1 MPVSSELS
9 RKSPKLLLSIGIVL
23 FASACAITP
32 EPSDTPADDSTT
44 EPPLLFRA
52 GLTNPFE
59 LVDDAIRRVG
69 SAQPTASEVA
79 RIDPPPAEID
89 LLGRAVERFSFA
101 DCPDGSRAARWAQW
115 YGERP
120 EYMNRVLDRAQPWLY
135 DILGEIEARDL
146 PGELILLPIV
156 ESAYDPFA
164 YSHGRASG
172 TWQFLSGTARDFG
185 IEINDAYDGRR
196 DVYAATR
203 AALDYLAY
211 LGGLFDGDW
220 NLALAA
226 YNAGQGRVQRAM
238 RRNAARGRPTDWEAL
253 PLPRETRAYVPK
265 MNGLGCLFQAPERFG
280 LELPTW
286 ENLPSIARIELDGPI
301 DIVQVSLKADLE
313 LGELV
318 VLNAGLNGHVTSPS
332 GPHHLIVPIDRADEV
347 QASLQ
352 SLPELPEMAY
362 REITVR
368 PGDTLSGL
376 AARHQVSLNE
386 LRTVNDINGD
396 LLRVGQ
402 TLRLSAPAEIPAAS
416 EHQALYQELASLQQQ
431 LLPTRRFQHQV
442 RPGENLWLIARNYQ
456 VRVADIQRWN
466 NLGQSSMIRPGQRLL
481 IHLDPPS
488 GGTAASAASSTISYT
503 VRSGDSLW
511 LIARRHNV
519 RVADLMRWNQL
530 REGAVLRPGQT
541 LTIQRS

>member
-1 MPVSSELS
+1 MPVVPEFP
-9 RKSPKLLLSIGIVL
+9 KKTPKLLVAIGIAL
-23 FASACAITP
+23 LASACAITP
-32 EPSDTPADDSTT
+32 EPVEQPAPEASG

-52 GLTNPFE
+52 GLNNPFE
-59 LVDDAIRRVG
+59 LVDEAIRRVG
-69 SAQPTASEVA
+69 SAQPPATEVA

-89 LLGRAVERFSFA
+89 LIGRAVDRFSFA
-101 DCPDGSRAARWAQW
+101 HCQDGSRAARWAQW
-115 YGERP
+115 FADRP
-120 EYMNRVLDRAQPWLY
+120 DYMNRVLDRAHPWLY

-146 PGELILLPIV
+146 PGELILLPII

-172 TWQFLSGTARDFG
+172 AWQFLSGTARDFG

-203 AALDYLAY
+203 AALDYLNY

-238 RRNAARGRPTDWEAL
+238 RRNASRGRPTDWASL
-253 PLPRETRAYVPK
+253 SLPRETMAYVPK
-265 MNGLGCLFQAPERFG
+265 MNGLGCLFQSPERFG
-280 LELPTW
+280 LELPVW
-286 ENLPSIARIELDGPI
+286 DNLPSIAKIELDGPV
-301 DIVQVSLKADLE
+301 DIVQVSLEADLE

-318 VLNAGLNGHVTSPS
+318 VLNAGLNGHLTSPN
-332 GPHHLIVPIDRADEV
+332 GPHHLIVPIDRADDV
-347 QASLQ
+347 LGSLQ
-352 SLPELPEMAY
+352 SLPELPPMEF

-368 PGDTLSGL
+368 RGDTLSGL
-376 AARHQVSLNE
+376 AARHQVSLDE
-386 LRTVNDINGD
+386 LRRVNQLNGD

-402 TLRLSAPAEIPAAS
+402 TLKLAAPAQVTPPA

-466 NLGQSSMIRPGQRLL
+466 NLGDNSMIRPGQRLM
-481 IHLDPPS
+481 IHMDQGPGAP
-488 GGTAASAASSTISYT
+488 TAAPSTVSYT

-530 REGAVLRPGQT
+530 SEGAVLRPGQT
-541 LTIQRS
+541 LTIQQG

>member
-1 MPVSSELS
+1 MPVLPD
-9 RKSPKLLLSIGIVL
+9 SPKKTSKLLIAMGIAL
-23 FASACAITP
+23 LASACAITP
-32 EPSDTPADDSTT
+32 GPSEKTAPEASGD
-44 EPPLLFRA
+44 PPLLFRA

-69 SAQPTASEVA
+69 SAQPPATEVA
-79 RIDPPPAEID
+79 KIDPPPAEID
-89 LLGRAVERFSFA
+89 LIGRAIDRFSFA
-101 DCPDGSRAARWAQW
+101 SCEDGSRSARWAQW
-115 YGERP
+115 FADRP
-120 EYMNRVLDRAQPWLY
+120 DYMNRVLDRAHPWLY
-135 DILGEIEARDL
+135 DILNEIEARDL

-172 TWQFLSGTARDFG
+172 AWQFLSGTARDFG

-203 AALDYLAY
+203 AALDYLNY

-238 RRNAARGRPTDWEAL
+238 RRNASRGRPTDWASL
-253 PLPRETRAYVPK
+253 SLPRETMAYVPK
-265 MNGLGCLFQAPERFG
+265 MNGLGCLFQSPERFG
-280 LELPTW
+280 FELPRW
-286 ENLPSIARIELDGPI
+286 DNLPSIAKIALDGPV
-301 DIVQVSLKADLE
+301 DIVQVSVEADLE

-318 VLNAGLNGHVTSPS
+318 VLNAGLNGHLTSPN
-332 GPHHLIVPIDRADEV
+332 GPHHLIVPIDRADDV
-347 QASLQ
+347 LGSLQ
-352 SLPELPEMAY
+352 SLPDMPTVEY

-368 PGDTLSGL
+368 RGDTLSGL
-376 AARHQVSLNE
+376 AARHQVSMND
-386 LRTVNDINGD
+386 LRTVNQLNGD
-396 LLRVGQ
+396 SLRAGQ
-402 TLRLSAPAEIPAAS
+402 TLKLAAAAEIPIHA

-456 VRVADIQRWN
+456 VRVSDIQRWN
-466 NLGQSSMIRPGQRLL
+466 NLGASSMIRPGQRLL
-481 IHLDPPS
+481 IHLDQAPGSP
-488 GGTAASAASSTISYT
+488 ASAPSTISYT

-530 REGAVLRPGQT
+530 SEGAVLRPGQT
-541 LTIQRS
+541 LTIQRG